1 MTSTVSSR
9 SGRKW
14 LQSHLPAVTVFE
26 NNSSRLPDTR
36 DDVDLSDLNS
46 VAPTMENLA
55 ETPFKVPKV
64 EKPQSGIENI
74 YHQLHGTDDTL
85 AIEHI
90 SDLVIPKTE
99 AASGASEH
107 QIVFVSVPNIN
118 ATDFTIHVPEP
129 KRATVGT
136 AEEIETSVEEP
147 RTDDSAQYV
156 STAPTSMPESAVVD
170 PSVEENS
177 SENLSAPNF
186 DAPSDQID
194 QLVTSILERFPLASP
209 AVLLFVS
216 SEGNPHVDETAAR
229 VAAALSSRHIGK
241 ILLVDGD
248 VDNRRLTSAGGMIES
263 NGLAECIKRGQR
275 WEEKIIAH
283 NHSSFGFMPAGKCD
297 IAGRNIKQQLI
308 KSVAEM
314 KRDFQ
319 FVCVSAG
326 SAHSAH
332 AKLWYDC
339 CDGSY
344 LVVSLKSTNKTVAQ
358 SSVNELRA
366 GGARLL
372 GCVVTDVE

>member
-14 LQSHLPAVTVFE
+14 LQSHQPAVTVFE
-26 NNSSRLPDTR
+26 NHSPSAPDKR
-36 DDVDLSDLNS
+36 DDVGPSELNA
-46 VAPTMENLA
+46 VVPAMENLA
-55 ETPFKVPKV
+55 ETTFEVPKV

-85 AIEHI
+85 AIDHI
-90 SDLVIPKTE
+90 SDLVIPETE
-99 AASGASEH
+99 DVPRASEH

-118 ATDFTIHVPEP
+118 AADHTIHVPTS
-129 KRATVGT
+129 KRAS
-136 AEEIETSVEEP
+136 AEVTEEAEPSVDKS
-147 RTDDSAQYV
+147 RVDDSAQYV
-156 STAPTSMPESAVVD
+156 STTPNAMPETAVAD
-170 PSVEENS
+170 RSVEENS
-177 SENLSAPNF
+177 SEDLTAPDF
-186 DAPSDQID
+186 EAPSDEIN

-241 ILLVDGD
+241 VLLVDGD
-248 VDNRRLTSAGGMIES
+248 VENHRLTLAGGMTDS
-263 NGLAECIKRGQR
+263 NGLAECINLGQR

-283 NHSSFGFMPAGKCD
+283 DQSSFGFLPSGKCD
-297 IAGRNIKQQLI
+297 IDSRNAKQQLI
-308 KSVAEM
+308 NSVAEM

-358 SSVNELRA
+358 SSVNELRS